1 MSKFKVGDRVRVL
14 ESPEYNT
21 YTHRK
26 FVGEVGVVTYISGD
40 FCTIDDFPNNRS
52 DGGFHMPNLELVTSN
67 SKENKPMGRRTFK
80 LIKETPEY
88 KVGTLFQEACDDGD
102 QEYIVITRD
111 LLKFEDANADNQ
123 PSYERV
129 EVETQPQWFVEVFK
143 VEPEYMTREQLDA
156 YQAFLG
162 QKKRGRPVGSKT
174 KKAAPTTK
182 AKMAASWTPE
192 RRKAQA
198 RRMRKLHKQRKLGAK

>member
-1 MSKFKVGDRVRVL
+1 MSKFNEGEIVEVFKTGTPF
-14 ESPEYNT
+14 S
-21 YTHRK
+21 
-26 FVGEVGVVTYISGD
+26 VGEKVRLVTKDS
-40 FCTIDDFPNNRS
+40 DDDWLAEYLDGS
-52 DGGFHMPNLELVTSN
+52 DCWYVTEDEVRYTTSN

-156 YQAFLG
+156 FEAFKK
-162 QKKRGRPVGSKT
+162 QKVAKVTPKYNKSGKYAKKAPKKAVKLSKNGKRLGRPPK
-174 KKAAPTTK
+174 
-182 AKMAASWTPE
+182 
-192 RRKAQA
+192 
-198 RRMRKLHKQRKLGAK
+198 GAK